1 MRLLRQN
8 HRLDL
13 MLAAERKD
21 DVGQKRLRER
31 ERVDSVRLCH

>member
-21 DVGQKRLRER
+21 DVGQKRQRERLRQRER
-31 ERVDSVRLCH
+31 EG

>member
-21 DVGQKRLRER
+21 DVGQKRKTERETER
-31 ERVDSVRLCH
+31 ERGLIV